1 MQLILA
7 STSPYRR
14 QLLARLHLPF
24 DVEAPGVEE
33 THRPGETPAATAERL
48 ALEKARAVAARHP
61 DAWVIGS
68 DQVAHCG
75 KAVFGKPG
83 TRDGA
88 IAQLTQLSDKTVVFD
103 TALSLVHGGLRRE
116 TLVRVPTE
124 VVFRPLER
132 RAIERYVDLE
142 QPFDCAGAAKSEGL
156 GISLLRAIRGEDP
169 TALVGLPLIA
179 LAELLRQAGFELP

>member
-14 QLLARLHLPF
+14 QLLTRLHLPF
-24 DVEAPGVEE
+24 EVEAPGVEE
-33 THRPGETPAATAERL
+33 AHRPGETPAATAERL
-48 ALEKARAVAARHP
+48 ALEKARAVAARRP

-75 KAVFGKPG
+75 DAVFGKPG
-83 TRDGA
+83 SREAA

-103 TALSLVHGGLRRE
+103 TALSLVHGRLRRE
-116 TLVRVPTE
+116 TVVRVPTE
-124 VVFRPLER
+124 VVFRPLGR
-132 RAIERYVDLE
+132 DAIERYVDLE

-156 GISLLRAIRGEDP
+156 GISLLRAIRGDDP

-179 LAELLRQAGFELP
+179 LAELLRQAGFTLP